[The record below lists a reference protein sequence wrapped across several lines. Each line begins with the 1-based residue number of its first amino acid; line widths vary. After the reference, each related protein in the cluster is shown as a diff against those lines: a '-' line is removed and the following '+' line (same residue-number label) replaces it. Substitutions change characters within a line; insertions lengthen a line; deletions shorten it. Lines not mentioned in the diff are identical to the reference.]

1 MILGGLVSR
10 GSSKSLKKAYAR
22 EVNNV
27 HSRFSPSETPKYNEL
42 KIIFSERDARG
53 IRQPHD
59 DPLVV
64 MLEMEEFN
72 MHRVLVDNGSLVD
85 IIYLPAFQQMKLN
98 NERL

>member
-1 MILGGLVSR
+1 MILGGLVLR

-27 HSRFSPSETPKYNEL
+27 HSRFSPSEAPKYNEL

-72 MHRVLVDNGSLVD
+72 MHWVLVDNGSLVD